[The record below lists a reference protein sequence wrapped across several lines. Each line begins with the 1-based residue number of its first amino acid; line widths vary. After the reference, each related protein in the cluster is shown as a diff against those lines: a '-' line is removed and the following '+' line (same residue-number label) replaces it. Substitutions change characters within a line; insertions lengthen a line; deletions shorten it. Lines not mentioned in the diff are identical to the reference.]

1 MTISSSRSPSS
12 NRTGG
17 CSSIGS
23 SSSSCPGHE
32 VALVVFVSRVGVFVP
47 RPFPFLGRTKRKE
60 KKTPRHFFLSLSF
73 FFRLFLFPTR
83 STKKAFVERKSNK
96 SREHTKHTK
105 GCAVSIQRRVFFSTP
120 SKARLSGLNKEKIE
134 KNSKKANSFFSLLQ
148 NYKTGL
154 LQGSLFLLLSVSLF
168 PRGGKQ
174 CESREREEQSKNK
187 TSVRAER
194 SNNKGSRPLS
204 LSSDLISAAAAARKA
219 QKTSSSSSSSL
230 FSQKSI
236 TSLSP

>member
-1 MTISSSRSPSS
+1 MTISSSCSPSS

-17 CSSIGS
+17 GSSIGS
-23 SSSSCPGHE
+23 SSSRCPGHE
-32 VALVVFVSRVGVFVP
+32 VALVFFCFSSRSFCP
-47 RPFPFLGRTKRKE
+47 PPFLGRTKRKE

-83 STKKAFVERKSNK
+83 STKKAFAEKK
-96 SREHTKHTK
+96 ATKAASIPNTQK
-105 GCAVSIQRRVFFSTP
+105 GCAVSIQRRFFFSTP

-134 KNSKKANSFFSLLQ
+134 KNSKKANSFFLFCKITRRGSSRAPFFSFSLSLSF
-148 NYKTGL
+148 
-154 LQGSLFLLLSVSLF
+154 QGGASSA
-168 PRGGKQ
+168 KA
-174 CESREREEQSKNK
+174 EREREQSKNK
-187 TSVRAER
+187 TSMRAER

-204 LSSDLISAAAAARKA
+204 SSSDLISAAAAARKA
-219 QKTSSSSSSSL
+219 QKTSSSSSL

>member
-1 MTISSSRSPSS
+1 MTISSSCSPSS

-17 CSSIGS
+17 GSSIGS
-23 SSSSCPGHE
+23 SSSRCPGHE

-105 GCAVSIQRRVFFSTP
+105 GCAVSIQRRFFFSTP

-134 KNSKKANSFFSLLQ
+134 KNSKKANSFFLFC
-148 NYKTGL
+148 KITRR
-154 LQGSLFLLLSVSLF
+154 GS
-168 PRGGKQ
+168 
-174 CESREREEQSKNK
+174 SRAPFFSF
-187 TSVRAER
+187 S
-194 SNNKGSRPLS
+194 LS
-204 LSSDLISAAAAARKA
+204 LSFQGGASSAKA
-219 QKTSSSSSSSL
+219 ERERTK
-230 FSQKSI
+230 
-236 TSLSP
+236 

>member
-23 SSSSCPGHE
+23 SSSRCPGHE
-32 VALVVFVSRVGVFVP
+32 VALVFFVSRVGVFVP

-83 STKKAFVERKSNK
+83 STKKAFVEKK
-96 SREHTKHTK
+96 ATKAASIPNTQK

-134 KNSKKANSFFSLLQ
+134 KNSKKANSFFLFCKITRRGSSRAPFFSFSLSLSF
-148 NYKTGL
+148 
-154 LQGSLFLLLSVSLF
+154 QGGASSA
-168 PRGGKQ
+168 KA
-174 CESREREEQSKNK
+174 EREEQSKNK